1 MTVEKP
7 KEKFGHLNPA
17 TSALFICDIQEK
29 FEKSIEL
36 FEMVVTN
43 VERMVQVAN
52 ILKILTV
59 NTEQYPQVS
68 HVFSRK
74 NLICIQIVL
83 EFGNLSLSSLSEN
96 KHNYFLK
103 YRDLAQLY
111 QKFEDTFNQTP
122 LVKLNF
128 LWSLMKLSNG

>member
-29 FEKSIEL
+29 FEKSIIL

-52 ILKILTV
+52 ILKIPTV
-59 NTEQYPQVS
+59 TTEQYPQVS

-83 EFGNLSLSSLSEN
+83 EFGNISLSSLSEN
-96 KHNYFLK
+96 KHNNFLK

-128 LWSLMKLSNG
+128 L